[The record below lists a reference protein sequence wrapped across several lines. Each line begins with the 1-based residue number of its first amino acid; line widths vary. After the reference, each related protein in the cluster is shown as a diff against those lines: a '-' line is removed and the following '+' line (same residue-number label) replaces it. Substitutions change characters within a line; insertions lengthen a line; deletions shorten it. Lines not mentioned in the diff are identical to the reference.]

1 MRITPALLSF
11 LLLGISSVSEAQ
23 HCLGLSSF
31 ASGPVR
37 LDAGLLFADEA
48 TTVAGGLAVGQPG
61 GPFASAAVMRSNID
75 DGPGLGNESTS
86 GFGLQAGW
94 DVDMTDGARRRT
106 AGAPRISLCPIVGFQ
121 RVSGEFGD
129 GTTSVEVTGRAL
141 SAGLSLGA
149 AFPASRSLAIVPFAS
164 LNYVHAKAEV
174 EGAGTQFDSEDDNGR
189 VDLGVGFVFNRILTV
204 RPLVLVPVGEDEGET
219 SFGVTV
225 HINFGNS
232 RR

>member
-1 MRITPALLSF
+1 MRLVARLSF
-11 LLLGISSVSEAQ
+11 LMLSMSSVSEAQ

-31 ASGPVR
+31 AAGPVR
-37 LDAGLLFADEA
+37 VDAGLVFADDA

-61 GPFASAAVMRSNID
+61 GPFASAAVMRTNID

-86 GFGLQAGW
+86 GVGLQAGW

-129 GTTSVEVTGRAL
+129 GSTSIEVTGRAL
-141 SAGLSLGA
+141 TAGLSLGA
-149 AFPASRSLAIVPFAS
+149 AFPASPRVAIVPFAS
-164 LNYVHAKAEV
+164 LNYVNAKAEV
-174 EGAGTQFDSEDDNGR
+174 EGAGEEFEGEDDNGR
-189 VDLGVGFVFNRILTV
+189 VDLGVGFVFNRSFTV
-204 RPLVLVPVGEDEGET
+204 RPLVLIPVGEDEGET

-225 HINFGNS
+225 HINFGSS